1 MITNLN
7 DNELRLQGEA
17 VVLRE
22 LLAEAMTV
30 MKTIESED
38 AHELSLLTDLIDKI
52 EAALNPA
59 AKEVLL

>member
-59 AKEVLL
+59 AKGVLL

>member
-38 AHELSLLTDLIDKI
+38 ARELSLLTDLIDKI